1 MTTLTTEILAALSPV
16 GAGPARDDPTLTIAI
31 LTASCVGIGATA
43 IMDLWAIFLRRAFNV
58 ASADYCLVGR
68 WFCHMPAGKFVHQ
81 GIGKAP
87 KKNGECA
94 VGWVAHY
101 VIGIIYA
108 VALVVLM
115 PGDWLQQPT
124 LLPAVLVGLGTL
136 FFPFFVMQPAFGLGI
151 AAARS
156 PRPAQARLRS
166 LSSHMAFGIGLYLAA
181 VPVSLFLSQ

>member
-1 MTTLTTEILAALSPV
+1 MRPISKPLGFRQMIILTTEILAAS
-16 GAGPARDDPTLTIAI
+16 G
-31 LTASCVGIGATA
+31 VGIGATA
-43 IMDLWAIFLRRAFNV
+43 AMDLWAILLHRAFNV

-68 WFCHMPAGKFVHQ
+68 WFCHMPAGRFVHQ
-81 GIGKAP
+81 SIGKAP
-87 KKNGECA
+87 KRAGECA

-108 VALVVLM
+108 VALVMLM
-115 PGDWLQQPT
+115 PGDWLQRPT

-136 FFPFFVMQPAFGLGI
+136 VFPFFVMQPAFGLGI

-166 LSSHMAFGIGLYLAA
+166 VSSHMAFGIGLYLAA
-181 VPVSLFLSQ
+181 VPVSFYLNQ